1 MLNNKASR
9 LARFVAFAALVPTFA
24 PGASD
29 SGYSR
34 YKDDGLS
41 PITRPLPADYRANK
55 DGSMTV
61 RVCYNWSCASRE
73 HVTFTAADLAAV
85 KAYLTQCAG
94 SSLYDRVQ
102 TLRVGIWQLQLV
114 AQKYLPKLANDREI
128 NEFDRE
134 VEGRL
139 DCVDSASNTTT
150 YLRILQDLGQLP
162 GWTVTGP
169 EVRNLLDLHG
179 VHWTAVVIDGKS
191 GTRWSVDS
199 WFRPHGHL
207 PFVMPLADWVKDKKA
222 WEPPFSRQN
231 PYPDTIQELC
241 PTPSTVAAAEP
252 PREATAIAT
261 LRR

>member
-1 MLNNKASR
+1 MLNKTPR
-9 LARFVAFAALVPTFA
+9 LLVGYLGVVALVATAGPSA
-24 PGASD
+24 ADAGS
-29 SGYSR
+29 SR
-34 YKDDGLS
+34 DKDDGLN
-41 PITRPLPADYRANK
+41 PITRPLPVDSRHNK
-55 DGSMTV
+55 DGSITV

-139 DCVDSASNTTT
+139 DCVDSASNTTN
-150 YLRILQDLGQLP
+150 YLKILQDLGQLP
-162 GWTVTGP
+162 GWTVTGA
-169 EVRNLLDLHG
+169 EVRNLLDFHG
-179 VHWTAVVIDGKS
+179 VHWTAVVIDNKT

-222 WEPPFSRQN
+222 WEPPFNRQN
-231 PYPDTIQELC
+231 PYPDSIQDLC
-241 PTPSTVAAAEP
+241 PTPRTATAVEP
-252 PREATAIAT
+252 APDITAIAT